1 MPRVAINGFG
11 RIGRQSFKAM
21 LANYGDDLEIV
32 AVNDLSNVAT
42 LAHLLKY
49 DSNYGRFDGDV
60 RANGNV
66 IEISYYDE
74 DGNERQMN
82 LQVLAERDPAKL
94 PWGQLG
100 VDIVVESTGR
110 FTEADKA
117 KAHLDAGAKK
127 VIISAPAK
135 GEDITICLGVNEGK
149 YDHANHN
156 IISNASCTTNCLAPV
171 AKVLNDKFG
180 IKRGM
185 MTTVHA
191 YTMDQNLQ
199 DNVHADLRRARA
211 AAMNMVP
218 TTTGAA
224 QAVSLVIPELKG
236 KFTGFA
242 VRVPTSTVS
251 MVDFVVELE
260 KGTSVEEINKA
271 FIAASESEELE
282 GILSVTHDQLVST
295 DFLGDPSSSTV
306 DLPLTIGLG
315 DNLFKVIS
323 WYDNEFGYSNRVADL
338 TAFIGDHFND

>member
-1 MPRVAINGFG
+1 
-11 RIGRQSFKAM
+11 
-21 LANYGDDLEIV
+21 
-32 AVNDLSNVAT
+32 
-42 LAHLLKY
+42 
-49 DSNYGRFDGDV
+49 
-60 RANGNV
+60 
-66 IEISYYDE
+66 
-74 DGNERQMN
+74 
-82 LQVLAERDPAKL
+82 
-94 PWGQLG
+94 LG
-100 VDIVVESTGR
+100 VDIVIESTGR

-117 KAHLDAGAKK
+117 KAHLQAGAKK

-135 GEDITICLGVNEGK
+135 GEDLTICMGVNEDK
-149 YDHANHN
+149 YDHDKHH

-185 MTTVHA
+185 MTTIHA

-224 QAVSLVIPELKG
+224 QAVALVIPELKG

-251 MVDFVVELE
+251 MVDFVVELN
-260 KGTSVEEINKA
+260 KGTSVEEINNA
-271 FIAASESEELE
+271 FIAASQSEELE
-282 GILSVTHDQLVST
+282 GILCVTDEQLVSS
-295 DFLGDPSSSTV
+295 DFKGDPASSTV

-323 WYDNEFGYSNRVADL
+323 WYDNEYGYSHRVADL
-338 TAFIGDHFND
+338 TAFIADHFNA

>member
-1 MPRVAINGFG
+1 
-11 RIGRQSFKAM
+11 
-21 LANYGDDLEIV
+21 
-32 AVNDLSNVAT
+32 
-42 LAHLLKY
+42 
-49 DSNYGRFDGDV
+49 
-60 RANGNV
+60 
-66 IEISYYDE
+66 
-74 DGNERQMN
+74 
-82 LQVLAERDPAKL
+82 
-94 PWGQLG
+94 
-100 VDIVVESTGR
+100 
-110 FTEADKA
+110 
-117 KAHLDAGAKK
+117 
-127 VIISAPAK
+127 
-135 GEDITICLGVNEGK
+135 LGVNESK
-149 YDHANHN
+149 YDHDNHN

-171 AKVLNDKFG
+171 AKVLNDNFG

-224 QAVSLVIPELKG
+224 QAVALVIPELKG

-260 KGTSVEEINKA
+260 KGTSVEAINKA
-271 FIAASESEELE
+271 FVAASESEALE
-282 GILSVTHDQLVST
+282 GILGVTNEELVSS
-295 DFLGDPSSSTV
+295 DFLGSSFSSTV